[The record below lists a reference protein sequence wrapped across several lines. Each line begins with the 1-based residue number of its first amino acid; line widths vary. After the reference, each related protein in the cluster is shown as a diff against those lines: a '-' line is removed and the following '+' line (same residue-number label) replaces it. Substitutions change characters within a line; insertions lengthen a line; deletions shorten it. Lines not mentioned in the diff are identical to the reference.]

1 MLNVMLDPATTFLNE
16 VAIVMARIVG
26 LPVSGSQSP
35 K

>member
-1 MLNVMLDPATTFLNE
+1 MLNVILEPASTFLND
-16 VAIVMARIVG
+16 VAMLMARIVG